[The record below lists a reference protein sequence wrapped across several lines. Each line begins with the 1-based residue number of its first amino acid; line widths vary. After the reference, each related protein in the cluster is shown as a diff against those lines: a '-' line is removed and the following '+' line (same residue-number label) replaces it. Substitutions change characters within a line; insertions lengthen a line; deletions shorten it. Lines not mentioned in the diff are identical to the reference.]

1 MKSDDLLRHLSSVKD
16 EYIEEIMTES
26 VRSARRRSGKRHAV
40 ASIAASLAI
49 VILGT
54 AVMASN
60 GANVEKDEMSL
71 DGSVQSIQMA
81 RNSVIMIDVNP
92 SIRIEVNDRDTVVA
106 VEGLNDDSKP
116 VLEGLELKGKDYKT
130 AVSEIVTSLQEKEY
144 ITNLKNSIL
153 ISVAAPNDDMSKEIL
168 SGAVETVEGIDKAI
182 DYGLSILSQI
192 VSLDDAA
199 EATAEKYGISEGRVD
214 IINKF
219 VSEHSDYSFDK
230 LVENN
235 IQLLN
240 QLFEYIG
247 LPEGVERIGAVA
259 GVVPSEYVEKLNLSE
274 LSCDELISFTSAISD
289 FYDKLSEYYSPGDVA
304 KRIGYEFSIAE
315 SSSEDGKKLWAV
327 LAESLTKNIGNHGA
341 IISIGQSTVTDWIN
355 QSEIGRVI
363 KHIATAII
371 PAA

>member
-1 MKSDDLLRHLSSVKD
+1 MKSDQLLRALGSVKD

-26 VRSARRRSGKRHAV
+26 VRSARRRSGSRNIV

-54 AVMASN
+54 GIMAAN
-60 GANVEKDEMSL
+60 GAHVDKDEMTLAS
-71 DGSVQSIQMA
+71 GVQNVQMA
-81 RNSVIMIDVNP
+81 QNSVIMIDVNP
-92 SIRIEVNDRDTVVA
+92 SIVVEVNDRDVVVN
-106 VEGLNDDSKP
+106 VEGLNEESQP
-116 VLEGLELKGKDYKT
+116 VLEGLELKGKDYKA
-130 AVSEIVTSLQEKEY
+130 AVTEIVTSLQEKEY

-153 ISVAAPNDDMSKEIL
+153 ISVAASNDDMAQQIL
-168 SGAVETVEGIDKAI
+168 KSTVDTIEQIDKAV
-182 DYGLSILSQI
+182 DYGFSILSQI
-192 VSLDDAA
+192 ISLDDTAA
-199 EATAEKYGISEGRVD
+199 ATAEKFGISEGRVD
-214 IINKF
+214 VINKF

-230 LVENN
+230 LVKNN

-240 QLFEYIG
+240 QLFEYAG
-247 LPEGVERIGAVA
+247 LPEGVERIGTVA
-259 GVVPSEYVEKLNLSE
+259 GVVPKEYEEKLNLGE

-289 FYDKLSEYYSPGDVA
+289 FYDKLCEYYSPGDVA

-341 IISIGQSTVTDWIN
+341 LIGLGQSTITDWIN

-363 KHIATAII
+363 KHISTAII

>member
-1 MKSDDLLRHLSSVKD
+1 
-16 EYIEEIMTES
+16 
-26 VRSARRRSGKRHAV
+26 
-40 ASIAASLAI
+40 
-49 VILGT
+49 
-54 AVMASN
+54 MASN

-116 VLEGLELKGKDYKT
+116 VLEGLELKGKDYKS

-219 VSEHSDYSFDK
+219 VAEHSDYSFDK

-247 LPEGVERIGAVA
+247 LPEGVERIGRRCRRCSVRVRRKA
-259 GVVPSEYVEKLNLSE
+259 
-274 LSCDELISFTSAISD
+274 
-289 FYDKLSEYYSPGDVA
+289 
-304 KRIGYEFSIAE
+304 
-315 SSSEDGKKLWAV
+315 
-327 LAESLTKNIGNHGA
+327 
-341 IISIGQSTVTDWIN
+341 QSQRT
-355 QSEIGRVI
+355 
-363 KHIATAII
+363 
-371 PAA
+371 

>member
-1 MKSDDLLRHLSSVKD
+1 
-16 EYIEEIMTES
+16 
-26 VRSARRRSGKRHAV
+26 
-40 ASIAASLAI
+40 
-49 VILGT
+49 
-54 AVMASN
+54 MASN

-199 EATAEKYGISEGRVD
+199 EPKSMAYRK
-214 IINKF
+214 
-219 VSEHSDYSFDK
+219 
-230 LVENN
+230 
-235 IQLLN
+235 
-240 QLFEYIG
+240 
-247 LPEGVERIGAVA
+247 AV
-259 GVVPSEYVEKLNLSE
+259 
-274 LSCDELISFTSAISD
+274 LIS
-289 FYDKLSEYYSPGDVA
+289 
-304 KRIGYEFSIAE
+304 
-315 SSSEDGKKLWAV
+315 
-327 LAESLTKNIGNHGA
+327 
-341 IISIGQSTVTDWIN
+341 
-355 QSEIGRVI
+355 
-363 KHIATAII
+363 
-371 PAA
+371 

>member
-1 MKSDDLLRHLSSVKD
+1 M
-16 EYIEEIMTES
+16 
-26 VRSARRRSGKRHAV
+26 
-40 ASIAASLAI
+40 
-49 VILGT
+49 
-54 AVMASN
+54 
-60 GANVEKDEMSL
+60 
-71 DGSVQSIQMA
+71 
-81 RNSVIMIDVNP
+81 
-92 SIRIEVNDRDTVVA
+92 
-106 VEGLNDDSKP
+106 
-116 VLEGLELKGKDYKT
+116 
-130 AVSEIVTSLQEKEY
+130 TSLQEKEY

-168 SGAVETVEGIDKAI
+168 SGAVETVESIDKAI

-192 VSLDDAA
+192 VNLDDAA

-219 VSEHSDYSFDK
+219 VAEHSDYSFDK

-240 QLFEYIG
+240 QLFEYVG
-247 LPEGVERIGAVA
+247 LPKGVERIGAVA
-259 GVVPSEYVEKLNLSE
+259 GVVPSEYEEKLNLGE
-274 LSCDELISFTSAISD
+274 LNCDELISFASAISD

>member
-1 MKSDDLLRHLSSVKD
+1 MGAGHIRTSDPFNA
-16 EYIEEIMTES
+16 
-26 VRSARRRSGKRHAV
+26 AR
-40 ASIAASLAI
+40 IAYH
-49 VILGT
+49 
-54 AVMASN
+54 
-60 GANVEKDEMSL
+60 D
-71 DGSVQSIQMA
+71 
-81 RNSVIMIDVNP
+81 
-92 SIRIEVNDRDTVVA
+92 
-106 VEGLNDDSKP
+106 
-116 VLEGLELKGKDYKT
+116 
-130 AVSEIVTSLQEKEY
+130 
-144 ITNLKNSIL
+144 
-153 ISVAAPNDDMSKEIL
+153 
-168 SGAVETVEGIDKAI
+168 
-182 DYGLSILSQI
+182 
-192 VSLDDAA
+192 
-199 EATAEKYGISEGRVD
+199 
-214 IINKF
+214 
-219 VSEHSDYSFDK
+219 SDYSFDK

-240 QLFEYIG
+240 QLFEYVG

-259 GVVPSEYVEKLNLSE
+259 GVVPSEYEEKLNLGE
-274 LSCDELISFTSAISD
+274 LNCDELISFTSAISD

>member
-1 MKSDDLLRHLSSVKD
+1 
-16 EYIEEIMTES
+16 
-26 VRSARRRSGKRHAV
+26 
-40 ASIAASLAI
+40 
-49 VILGT
+49 
-54 AVMASN
+54 MASN

-116 VLEGLELKGKDYKT
+116 VLEGLELKGKDYKS

-219 VSEHSDYSFDK
+219 VAEHSDYSFDK

-259 GVVPSEYVEKLNLSE
+259 GVVPSEYEEKLNLSE

-315 SSSEDGKKLWAV
+315 SQLGGRQKALGCTGREPYKEHRQPRRYHKCRPKHRDRLDKSKRDRKSHKAYRDRDHTCR
-327 LAESLTKNIGNHGA
+327 LTSFLTHTKAHITENIR
-341 IISIGQSTVTDWIN
+341 SKRS
-355 QSEIGRVI
+355 
-363 KHIATAII
+363 
-371 PAA
+371 

>member
-1 MKSDDLLRHLSSVKD
+1 M
-16 EYIEEIMTES
+16 
-26 VRSARRRSGKRHAV
+26 
-40 ASIAASLAI
+40 
-49 VILGT
+49 
-54 AVMASN
+54 
-60 GANVEKDEMSL
+60 
-71 DGSVQSIQMA
+71 
-81 RNSVIMIDVNP
+81 
-92 SIRIEVNDRDTVVA
+92 
-106 VEGLNDDSKP
+106 
-116 VLEGLELKGKDYKT
+116 
-130 AVSEIVTSLQEKEY
+130 TSLQEKEY

-168 SGAVETVEGIDKAI
+168 SGAVETVESIDKAI

-192 VSLDDAA
+192 VNLDDAA

-219 VSEHSDYSFDK
+219 VAEHSDYSF
-230 LVENN
+230 
-235 IQLLN
+235 
-240 QLFEYIG
+240 
-247 LPEGVERIGAVA
+247 
-259 GVVPSEYVEKLNLSE
+259 
-274 LSCDELISFTSAISD
+274 
-289 FYDKLSEYYSPGDVA
+289 DKLSEYYSPGDVA

>member
-1 MKSDDLLRHLSSVKD
+1 M
-16 EYIEEIMTES
+16 
-26 VRSARRRSGKRHAV
+26 
-40 ASIAASLAI
+40 
-49 VILGT
+49 
-54 AVMASN
+54 
-60 GANVEKDEMSL
+60 
-71 DGSVQSIQMA
+71 
-81 RNSVIMIDVNP
+81 
-92 SIRIEVNDRDTVVA
+92 
-106 VEGLNDDSKP
+106 
-116 VLEGLELKGKDYKT
+116 
-130 AVSEIVTSLQEKEY
+130 TSLQEKEY

-153 ISVAAPNDDMSKEIL
+153 ISVAAPNDYMSKEIL

-219 VSEHSDYSFDK
+219 VAEHSDYSFDK

-235 IQLLN
+235 VQLLN
-240 QLFEYIG
+240 QLFEYVG

-259 GVVPSEYVEKLNLSE
+259 GVVPSEYEEKLNLSE

>member
-1 MKSDDLLRHLSSVKD
+1 
-16 EYIEEIMTES
+16 
-26 VRSARRRSGKRHAV
+26 
-40 ASIAASLAI
+40 
-49 VILGT
+49 
-54 AVMASN
+54 MASN

-219 VSEHSDYSFDK
+219 VAEHSDYSFDK

-259 GVVPSEYVEKLNLSE
+259 GVVPSEYEEKLNLSE

-315 SSSEDGKKLWAV
+315 SSSGTAKSSGLYCREPYKEHRQPRRYHKCRPKHRDRLV
-327 LAESLTKNIGNHGA
+327 
-341 IISIGQSTVTDWIN
+341 N
-355 QSEIGRVI
+355 QSDDR
-363 KHIATAII
+363 KSHKAYRDRDHTCRLTSFLTHTKAHITENIRSKRS
-371 PAA
+371 

>member
-1 MKSDDLLRHLSSVKD
+1 MKSDDLLRHLGSVKD

-26 VRSARRRSGKRHAV
+26 VRSARRRSGKRNAV

-60 GANVEKDEMSL
+60 GANVEKDEMTLTS
-71 DGSVQSIQMA
+71 SVQSIQMA

-192 VSLDDAA
+192 VSLDDTAA
-199 EATAEKYGISEGRVD
+199 AAAEKYGISEGRVD

-259 GVVPSEYVEKLNLSE
+259 GVVPSEYEEKLNLSE

-327 LAESLTKNIGNHGA
+327 LAESLTKT
-341 IISIGQSTVTDWIN
+341 S
-355 QSEIGRVI
+355 
-363 KHIATAII
+363 ATTALSSASAKA
-371 PAA
+371 P

>member
-1 MKSDDLLRHLSSVKD
+1 M
-16 EYIEEIMTES
+16 
-26 VRSARRRSGKRHAV
+26 
-40 ASIAASLAI
+40 
-49 VILGT
+49 
-54 AVMASN
+54 
-60 GANVEKDEMSL
+60 
-71 DGSVQSIQMA
+71 
-81 RNSVIMIDVNP
+81 
-92 SIRIEVNDRDTVVA
+92 
-106 VEGLNDDSKP
+106 
-116 VLEGLELKGKDYKT
+116 LEGLELKGKDYKT

-259 GVVPSEYVEKLNLSE
+259 GVVPSEYEEKLNLSD

>member
-240 QLFEYIG
+240 QL
-247 LPEGVERIGAVA
+247 VERIGAVA
-259 GVVPSEYVEKLNLSE
+259 GVVPSEYEEKLNLSE